1 MYSRRPARWAPTVGG
16 FGGPVPRDL
25 LVLIGILFGT
35 FALQFFATT
44 APLIALLRLTDLVW
58 HGFVWQLA
66 TYPFI
71 GWGGPS
77 PWILLELLIL
87 YWFGRDVFWQLGRR
101 DFWQLVGWTVV
112 LAAVAAVLAELL
124 FGLLLGWTANSF
136 LIMQGQRM
144 LLAVMIAAFATMNR
158 SATIYLFFVLPVQ
171 ARWFLA
177 LEIAFAF
184 IAFLG
189 TRDLAGFV
197 GIASAVGLTY
207 SFLTPGGLRRVL
219 REGSLRAQKAWIQL
233 QLKQAGRR
241 RKAGDSDDDNVRRG
255 PWVH

>member
-1 MYSRRPARWAPTVGG
+1 
-16 FGGPVPRDL
+16 
-25 LVLIGILFGT
+25 
-35 FALQFFATT
+35 
-44 APLIALLRLTDLVW
+44 
-58 HGFVWQLA
+58 
-66 TYPFI
+66 
-71 GWGGPS
+71 
-77 PWILLELLIL
+77 
-87 YWFGRDVFWQLGRR
+87 
-101 DFWQLVGWTVV
+101 VGWTVV

-124 FGLLLGWTANSF
+124 FGLLLGWTANPF

-219 REGSLRAQKAWIQL
+219 REGGLRAQKAWIQL

-241 RKAGDSDDDNVRRG
+241 RRKAGDRDDDDNVRRG